1 LNNSKRKNKKQPML
15 KLIRKFAWAA
25 MALLAAA
32 VLFASFTAQEK
43 PGQSTL
49 NEIATQISAGE
60 VESIELSDNVITA
73 KLKNGES
80 IFTNKE
86 SQVGV
91 IETFA
96 DYGVEPEELRE
107 VNFDVKDNSA
117 RNAILGVILPTLIPI
132 LAIALLFFFFL
143 KKATSG
149 ANQALTFGKSN
160 VKLFTNFKKK
170 VSFKDV
176 AGLKETKQELE
187 EVVDFLKNPK
197 KYHDIGA
204 KIPRGVLL
212 MGPPGTGKTLLARAV
227 AGEAGVPF
235 FHISA
240 SEFVEM
246 FVGVGASRTRD
257 AFKTAKA
264 AAPSILFIDE
274 IDAVG
279 RERGAGLGGGH
290 DEREQTLNQILVEMD
305 GFDRDEKVIVLAAT
319 NRPDVLDSAL
329 LRPGRFD
336 RRVILD
342 LPDISEREQILKLY
356 AEGKPMAEDIDMK
369 KIAVRT
375 PGFSGA
381 DLENLVNEAAILSA
395 QNEKKEISQQSIYD
409 SIEKVLLGPARKS
422 RIISDREKKMTAYH
436 EAGHAIVAVATPDS
450 DPIQKVSIV
459 SRGRAGG
466 YTMKLPSEDF
476 RLKTKKQFLAD
487 LIMLVAGHA
496 SEKEFF
502 DDVSTGASDDLKRA
516 SEIARNLVTRYG
528 MSDKLGPMTFGN
540 TEEAVFLGREI
551 TTEKNYSDD
560 TAEQIDKETKAFI
573 DNAYKSAKE
582 AITKY
587 SDALKKVAETLME
600 KEVLEQDEF
609 YSLIKEYGL
618 KQTKV

>member
-1 LNNSKRKNKKQPML
+1 ML
-15 KLIRKFAWAA
+15 KLIKKFAWVAI
-25 MALLAAA
+25 ALLLIA
-32 VLFASFTAQEK
+32 VLFASIATEKKPAQT
-43 PGQSTL
+43 TL
-49 NEIATQISAGE
+49 NEIAAKITAGE
-60 VESIELSDNVITA
+60 VKKIELTDNTLSAELQNGETISATKEASAGVVET
-73 KLKNGES
+73 LKN
-80 IFTNKE
+80 
-86 SQVGV
+86 
-91 IETFA
+91 
-96 DYGVEPEELRE
+96 YGVEAEQLRNVPFE
-107 VNFDVKDNSA
+107 VKDSSA
-117 RNAILGVILPTLIPI
+117 SSVFWSVIVPTMLPII
-132 LAIALLFFFFL
+132 AIAVLFLFFIR
-143 KKATSG
+143 KATAG

-160 VKLFTNFKKK
+160 IRLFTNLKEKI
-170 VSFKDV
+170 SFKDV
-176 AGLKETKQELE
+176 AGLKEAKQELE

-197 KYHDIGA
+197 KYKELGA

-257 AFKTAKA
+257 AFKTAKV

-319 NRPDVLDSAL
+319 NRPDVLDPAL

-342 LPDISEREQILKLY
+342 LPDIGEREEILKIHSKN
-356 AEGKPMAEDIDMK
+356 KPVAKDADLK
-369 KIAVRT
+369 KIAIRT

-381 DLENLVNEAAILSA
+381 DLENLINEAAILSA
-395 QNEKKEISQQSIYD
+395 QRDLKEIPQDAIYD

-422 RIISDREKKMTAYH
+422 RIISDKEKKMTAIH
-436 EAGHAIVAVATPDS
+436 EAGHAVVGAATPDS

-466 YTMKLPSEDF
+466 YTMKLPSEEM
-476 RLKTKKQFLAD
+476 RLKTKKQFIAD
-487 LIMLVAGHA
+487 MAMLVSGHA
-496 SEKEFF
+496 AEKEFF

-516 SEIARNLVTRYG
+516 SEIARALVTRYG
-528 MSDKLGPMTFGN
+528 MSDKLGPMTFGD
-540 TEEAVFLGREI
+540 TEETIFLGREI
-551 TTEKNYSDD
+551 TTERNYSDS
-560 TAEQIDKETKAFI
+560 TAEEIDSEARKFI
-573 DNAYKSAKE
+573 DSAYE
-582 AITKY
+582 AARGAIKKHKK
-587 SDALKKVAETLME
+587 ALEDVADELVK
-600 KEVLEQDEF
+600 KEVLEQEEF
-609 YSLIKEYGL
+609 YEIIAKHGL
-618 KQTKV
+618 SRP